1 MTTNPIP
8 ELGLSTSASTADAVA
23 RITKVF
29 EQLSGDDSYRE
40 GMNRAVPGARD
51 VYGVRVPQLRALAR
65 QVIKT
70 FGKKDSAVEAIA
82 EGCWRM
88 GSREHCVLGIL
99 MLSDLKT
106 LTPAQRWTLGIG
118 YLPEVGDWETCDQ
131 LCMGLLGQ
139 ALAEDPAYMQ
149 DLEGW
154 VDDPNVWVR
163 RAALASTVVLRRS
176 KLAPEI
182 RNSLDKRTLGIC
194 LHLLDDEEHYVRKA
208 VDWAVREV
216 IRRDYAL
223 GKAWLMERNQ
233 TALSSVARS
242 TLKKAAKK
250 LTPRDQEQFLHNLS

>member
-1 MTTNPIP
+1 MTLNPVP
-8 ELGLSTSASTADAVA
+8 ELALHPSTSTADTVA
-23 RITKVF
+23 QITKAF
-29 EQLSGDDSYRE
+29 ERLSGDDSYRE
-40 GMNRAVPGARD
+40 GMTRAVPGVRD

-65 QVIKT
+65 QVIKVL
-70 FGKKDSAVEAIA
+70 GKKDGAVEAIA
-82 EGCWRM
+82 DECWRI

-99 MLSDLKT
+99 MLSGLKT

-139 ALAEDPAYMQ
+139 ALADDPTYMQ

-154 VDDPNVWVR
+154 VDDPNFWVR

-176 KLAPEI
+176 KAAPDI
-182 RNSLDKRTLGIC
+182 RASLDKRTLGIC
-194 LHLLDDEEHYVRKA
+194 LHLLDDAEHYVRNA

-216 IRRDYAL
+216 IRRDYDL
-223 GKAWLMERNQ
+223 GQNWVMERSL
-233 TALSSVARS
+233 TELSSVARS

-250 LTPRDQEQFLHNLS
+250 LSSRDQDQFLNNLS

>member
-1 MTTNPIP
+1 MTDNPVP
-8 ELGLSTSASTADAVA
+8 ELALHASASTADIVGLL
-23 RITKVF
+23 TNTF
-29 EQLSGDDSYRE
+29 EKLSGDESYRE
-40 GMNRAVPGARD
+40 GMYRAVPGARE
-51 VYGVRVPQLRALAR
+51 VYGVRVPQLRAIAR
-65 QVIKT
+65 QVNKA
-70 FGKKDSAVEAIA
+70 FGKQVEAIA
-82 EGCWRM
+82 EGCWQI
-88 GSREHCVLGIL
+88 GSREHCVLAIL
-99 MLSDLKT
+99 MLAGLKT

-118 YLPEVGDWETCDQ
+118 YLPKVGDWETCDQ

-139 ALAEDPAYMQ
+139 ALVEDPAYMQ

-154 VDDPNVWVR
+154 VEDPNVWIR
-163 RAALASTVVLRRS
+163 RAALASSVVLRRS

-194 LHLLDDEEHYVRKA
+194 LRLLDDEEHYVRKA

-223 GKAWLMERNQ
+223 GKSWLMERSQ